1 MARQTS
7 HPTKSNP
14 EKNPKRDPTAAGQR
28 DAAVNRIASHN
39 YFLLE
44 KFEAGVVLTGTEVK
58 SVRGGLA
65 NLKDSY
71 GLVKDN
77 AIWLLNAHIGPYEHG
92 NIHNHAPLRT
102 RKLLMHAEE
111 IRKLIGKT
119 QQKGLT
125 LIPTRLYFKN
135 GRVKVELA
143 LAKGKQLWDKRE
155 TDRRHTADKSS
166 AGTSSS
172 RHAGSV

>member
-1 MARQTS
+1 MARQSS
-7 HPTKSNP
+7 HQTKANP
-14 EKNPKRDPTAAGQR
+14 EKSPRRDPTASGDR

-58 SVRGGLA
+58 SVRSGLA
-65 NLKDSY
+65 NLKDRY
-71 GLVKDN
+71 GPRQSRGGLLVKG
-77 AIWLLNAHIGPYEHG
+77 HIGPYEHG
-92 NIHNHAPLRT
+92 NIFNHAPLRT
-102 RKLLMHAEE
+102 RKLLMHREE

-143 LAKGKQLWDKRE
+143 LAK
-155 TDRRHTADKSS
+155 
-166 AGTSSS
+166 
-172 RHAGSV
+172 

>member
-1 MARQTS
+1 
-7 HPTKSNP
+7 
-14 EKNPKRDPTAAGQR
+14 
-28 DAAVNRIASHN
+28 
-39 YFLLE
+39 LLE
-44 KFEAGVVLTGTEVK
+44 KFEAGMVLTGTEVK

-77 AIWLLNAHIGPYEHG
+77 EAWLLNAHIGPYEHG

-102 RKLLMHAEE
+102 RKLLLHSEE
-111 IRKLIGKT
+111 IRRLVGKT

-125 LIPTRLYFKN
+125 LIPTRMYFKN
-135 GRVKVELA
+135 GKVKVELA

-155 TDRRHTADKSS
+155 TERRRTADKE
-166 AGTSSS
+166 AREAVARGRS
-172 RHAGSV
+172 RK

>member
-1 MARQTS
+1 MAKQTT
-7 HPTKSNP
+7 HQTQPNR
-14 EKNPKRDPTAAGQR
+14 EKNPRRQPTASGEK

-58 SVRGGLA
+58 SIRGGLA
-65 NLKDSY
+65 NLKDAY
-71 GLVKDN
+71 GLVKEDQV
-77 AIWLLNAHIGPYEHG
+77 WLLNAHIGPYEHG
-92 NIHNHAPLRT
+92 NIFNHAPLRT
-102 RKLLMHAEE
+102 RKLLMHREE

-125 LIPTRLYFKN
+125 LIPTRMYFK
-135 GRVKVELA
+135 GGKVKVELA

-155 TDRRHTADKSS
+155 TERRRTADKE
-166 AGTSSS
+166 AREAVNRG
-172 RHAGSV
+172 RKG

>member
-1 MARQTS
+1 MPRQST
-7 HPTKSNP
+7 HQTKPSP
-14 EKNPKRDPTAAGQR
+14 EKSPRREPTASGQR

-44 KFEAGVVLTGTEVK
+44 KFECGVILTGTEAK

-71 GLVKDN
+71 GLVKDGEL
-77 AIWLLNAHIGPYEHG
+77 WLLNAHIGPYEHG
-92 NIHNHAPLRT
+92 NMNNHAPLRT
-102 RKLLMHAEE
+102 RKLLMHKEE

-125 LIPTRLYFKN
+125 LIPVRMYFKN
-135 GRVKVELA
+135 GKVKVELA

-155 TDRRHTADKSS
+155 TERRRTADKE
-166 AGTSSS
+166 AREAIS
-172 RHAGSV
+172 RNLKT